1 MSRKALSRGYS
12 RANFRRTGDNVKAIN
27 VYPTLMRGGYRL

>member
-1 MSRKALSRGYS
+1 MRRKLSRGYNVS
-12 RANFRRTGDNVKAIN
+12 HFKKTGNHTKAIN

>member
-1 MSRKALSRGYS
+1 MRRKLSRGYNV
-12 RANFRRTGDNVKAIN
+12 RNFKRTADRTKAIN